1 MLLTSIRGSL
11 VEDPDQAA
19 QLRVLSSEASAAAP
33 GPAMGVAT
41 EAGARVKW
49 QMDLQ
54 TGAAAPGTSER
65 RARSPLRRRH
75 PAPRR

>member
-11 VEDPDQAA
+11 TEDPDQAA
-19 QLRVLSSEASAAAP
+19 HLRVLSSEASAPAP
-33 GPAMGVAT
+33 GPAMWAAT
-41 EAGARVKW
+41 EPGARVKW
-49 QMDLQ
+49 QVDLQ

-65 RARSPLRRRH
+65 RARSPLRRRP

>member
-19 QLRVLSSEASAAAP
+19 QLRVLNSEAGAPAP
-33 GPAMGVAT
+33 GPAMRAAT
-41 EAGARVKW
+41 EPGARVKW
-49 QMDLQ
+49 QVNLR

-65 RARSPLRRRH
+65 RARSPPRRRH